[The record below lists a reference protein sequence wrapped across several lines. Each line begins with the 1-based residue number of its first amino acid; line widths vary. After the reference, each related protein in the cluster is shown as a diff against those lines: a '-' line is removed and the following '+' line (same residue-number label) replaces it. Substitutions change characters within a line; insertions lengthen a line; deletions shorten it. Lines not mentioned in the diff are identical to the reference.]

1 MVSPSFSLT
10 LQYVVVAAAVAVSA
24 WVVLNRQFPDLA
36 RRLRV
41 ALALP
46 LVREGQPGWM
56 RAFGRRIAPPPKV
69 GVDACGGCDSCGKG
83 GGSA

>member
-1 MVSPSFSLT
+1 MSPSFPLM
-10 LQYVVVAAAVAVSA
+10 LQYIVVAVAVATSA
-24 WVVLNRQFPDLA
+24 WVVLNKQFPDLA

-46 LVREGQPGWM
+46 LVREGQPGWV
-56 RAFGRRIAPPPKV
+56 RAFGRRIAPSPKA
-69 GVDACGGCDSCGKG
+69 GVDACGGCNSCDKG